1 MNERILK
8 VLTGMVL
15 GSLLVVSCSR
25 PAEQVSSTETAAKSE
40 PESPAIA
47 PAPAEQPAESPKPA
61 APAQPQLKKSPA
73 KTDLAPAAPP
83 APVAAAPAPVPAPAA
98 VASAPVPVANVP
110 TPAPVPVAPPPPPAP
125 VIPATRDVTIPSST
139 VLSVRMVD
147 SVDSKTDQVGQT
159 YKASMDSPLV
169 VDGQTIIPK
178 GGEVT
183 LKLTKVASAGNIKGA
198 SEVNLQLDK
207 LVVNKKAYTV
217 TSNTFQSVGSSEGKK
232 TAKQTG
238 IGAGIGAV
246 IGAIAGGGK
255 GAAIGAGVG
264 GGAGA
269 ATAAI
274 TKGEQVRIASEE
286 KLDFRLEEPL
296 TVTVVFTTSRAAC
309 PARVLPRRSFSFSKF

>member
-1 MNERILK
+1 MNERIQK
-8 VLTGMVL
+8 VLTVMVF
-15 GSLLVVSCSR
+15 GSLMAVSCSR
-25 PAEQVSSTETAAKSE
+25 PAETPTNNQTAVKAE
-40 PESPAIA
+40 PESPAVA
-47 PAPAEQPAESPKPA
+47 PAPSAPAESPKLGAPVQPQVKKSA
-61 APAQPQLKKSPA
+61 VKAEPAPAPA
-73 KTDLAPAAPP
+73 PPAPPAPVALAPASAPV
-83 APVAAAPAPVPAPAA
+83 PVAAAPAPVPVP
-98 VASAPVPVANVP
+98 SA
-110 TPAPVPVAPPPPPAP
+110 PAPVPVAPPPPPAP
-125 VIPATRDVTIPSST
+125 VIPATRDVTIPSGT
-139 VLSVRMVD
+139 VLSVRLVD

-159 YKASMDSPLV
+159 YKASMDSPLI

-178 GGEVT
+178 GGEVA
-183 LKLTKVASAGNIKGA
+183 LKLTKVTSAGNIKGA
-198 SEVNLQLDK
+198 SEVDLQLDR
-207 LVVNKKAYTV
+207 LFVSKKAYTV

-296 TVTVVFTTSRAAC
+296 TVTVPNPAAQK
-309 PARVLPRRSFSFSKF
+309 AQ

>member
-40 PESPAIA
+40 PESPAVA
-47 PAPAEQPAESPKPA
+47 PAPAEPAESPKPA
-61 APAQPQLKKSPA
+61 PPAQPQLRKSPA
-73 KTDLAPAAPP
+73 KTDLAPAPAP
-83 APVAAAPAPVPAPAA
+83 PVAAAPAPVPAPSA
-98 VASAPVPVANVP
+98 VAPAPVPVANVP
-110 TPAPVPVAPPPPPAP
+110 VPAPVPVAPPPPPAP
-125 VIPATRDVTIPSST
+125 VIPATRDVTIPSGT

-159 YKASMDSPLV
+159 YKASMDAPLV
-169 VDGQTIIPK
+169 LDGQTIISK

-207 LVVNKKAYTV
+207 LYVNKKAYTV
-217 TSNTFQSVGSSEGKK
+217 TSNTFQSVGKSEGTK

-296 TVTVVFTTSRAAC
+296 TVTVPNPAA
-309 PARVLPRRSFSFSKF
+309 RSAQ

>member
-1 MNERILK
+1 MNERIQR
-8 VLTGMVL
+8 VLTVMVL
-15 GSLLVVSCSR
+15 GSFLVVSCSR
-25 PAEQVSSTETAAKSE
+25 PAEPPASTATSDTKAE
-40 PESPAIA
+40 PETPAAA
-47 PAPAEQPAESPKPA
+47 PAPVEAAESPKPVPPVQSQVKKSSVA
-61 APAQPQLKKSPA
+61 KSEPAPAPA
-73 KTDLAPAAPP
+73 PS
-83 APVAAAPAPVPAPAA
+83 APVAAAPAP
-98 VASAPVPVANVP
+98 APVPVASA
-110 TPAPVPVAPPPPPAP
+110 PAPVPVASAPAPAPAPAPPAP
-125 VIPATRDVTIPSST
+125 VIPATRDVTIASGT
-139 VLSVRMVD
+139 MLSVRMVD

-159 YKASMDSPLV
+159 YKATMDSPLI
-169 VDGQTIIPK
+169 VDGQTIMPK

-198 SEVNLQLDK
+198 SEVNIQLDK
-207 LVVNKKAYTV
+207 LYVNKKAYTV
-217 TSNTFQSVGSSEGKK
+217 TSDTFQSVGKSEGTK

-286 KLDFRLEEPL
+286 KLDFRLADPV
-296 TVTVVFTTSRAAC
+296 TVTVPN
-309 PARVLPRRSFSFSKF
+309 PARNAQ

>member
-1 MNERILK
+1 MNERIQR
-8 VLTGMVL
+8 VLTVMVL
-15 GSLLVVSCSR
+15 GSFLVVSCSR
-25 PAEQVSSTETAAKSE
+25 PAEPPASPATSDAKVE
-40 PESPAIA
+40 PETPAAA
-47 PAPAEQPAESPKPA
+47 PAPVEAAESPKPV
-61 APAQPQLKKSPA
+61 PPVQSQVKKSPVV
-73 KTDLAPAAPP
+73 KPEPAPAPAPP
-83 APVAAAPAPVPAPAA
+83 APVAAAPAP
-98 VASAPVPVANVP
+98 APVPVPA
-110 TPAPVPVAPPPPPAP
+110 TPAPVPVASAPAPAPPAP
-125 VIPATRDVTIPSST
+125 VLPTTRDVTIPSGT
-139 VLSVRMVD
+139 LLSVRMVD

-169 VDGQTIIPK
+169 LDGQTIVPK

-198 SEVNLQLDK
+198 SEVNLQLDR
-207 LVVNKKAYTV
+207 LYVNKKAYTV
-217 TSNTFQSVGSSEGKK
+217 ASNTFQSVGGSEGKK

-269 ATAAI
+269 ATAAV

-296 TVTVVFTTSRAAC
+296 TVTV
-309 PARVLPRRSFSFSKF
+309 PIPGRSAQ

>member
-1 MNERILK
+1 MNERIQR
-8 VLTGMVL
+8 VLTVMVL
-15 GSLLVVSCSR
+15 GSFLVVSCSR
-25 PAEQVSSTETAAKSE
+25 PAEPPAGPATSDAKAE
-40 PESPAIA
+40 PETPAAA
-47 PAPAEQPAESPKPA
+47 PAPVDVAESPKPVPPVQSQVRKSTVPRSEP
-61 APAQPQLKKSPA
+61 APAP
-73 KTDLAPAAPP
+73 APP
-83 APVAAAPAPVPAPAA
+83 APVAPAPA
-98 VASAPVPVANVP
+98 
-110 TPAPVPVAPPPPPAP
+110 PAPVPVASAPAPVPVPTPAPAPPAP
-125 VIPATRDVTIPSST
+125 VLPTTRDVTIPSGT
-139 VLSVRMVD
+139 LLSVRMVD

-159 YKASMDSPLV
+159 YKASMDSPLIL
-169 VDGQTIIPK
+169 DGQTIVPK

-198 SEVNLQLDK
+198 SEVNLQLDR
-207 LVVNKKAYTV
+207 LYVNKKAYTV
-217 TSNTFQSVGSSEGKK
+217 ASNTFQSVGSSEGKK

-269 ATAAI
+269 ATAAV

-296 TVTVVFTTSRAAC
+296 TVTV
-309 PARVLPRRSFSFSKF
+309 PIPGRSAQ

>member
-1 MNERILK
+1 MNERIQR
-8 VLTGMVL
+8 VLTVMVL
-15 GSLLVVSCSR
+15 GSFLVASCSR
-25 PAEQVSSTETAAKSE
+25 PAEPPASPATSDAKAE
-40 PESPAIA
+40 PETPAAA
-47 PAPAEQPAESPKPA
+47 PAPVEAAESPKPVPPAQSQVKKSSVTRSEPAPAPAPPTPVAA
-61 APAQPQLKKSPA
+61 APA
-73 KTDLAPAAPP
+73 P
-83 APVAAAPAPVPAPAA
+83 APVPVASAPAPVPVASAPAPAPVPAPA
-98 VASAPVPVANVP
+98 
-110 TPAPVPVAPPPPPAP
+110 PAPPAP
-125 VIPATRDVTIPSST
+125 VIPATRDVTINSGT
-139 VLSVRMVD
+139 LLSVRMVD
-147 SVDSKTDQVGQT
+147 SVDSKTDQLGQT
-159 YKASMDSPLV
+159 YKATMDSPLI

-198 SEVNLQLDK
+198 SEVNVQLDK
-207 LVVNKKAYTV
+207 LYVNKKAYTV
-217 TSNTFQSVGSSEGKK
+217 TSDTYQSVGKSEGTK

-286 KLDFRLEEPL
+286 KLDFRLADPV
-296 TVTVVFTTSRAAC
+296 TVTVPN
-309 PARVLPRRSFSFSKF
+309 PARNAQ

>member
-1 MNERILK
+1 MNERIQR

-15 GSLLVVSCSR
+15 GSFLAVACSR
-25 PAEQVSSTETAAKSE
+25 PAEPPASTATSDVKAE
-40 PESPAIA
+40 PEAPAAPAPVDAADSPKAVPPAQPQVKKSPVKPEPA
-47 PAPAEQPAESPKPA
+47 PAPA
-61 APAQPQLKKSPA
+61 
-73 KTDLAPAAPP
+73 P
-83 APVAAAPAPVPAPAA
+83 APVAAAPAPAP
-98 VASAPVPVANVP
+98 APVPA
-110 TPAPVPVAPPPPPAP
+110 TPAPVPVASAPAPAPAPPAP
-125 VIPATRDVTIPSST
+125 VLPTTRDVTIPSGT
-139 VLSVRMVD
+139 LLSVRTID

-169 VDGQTIIPK
+169 LDGQTIIPK

-183 LKLTKVASAGNIKGA
+183 LKLTKVSSAGNVKGT
-198 SEVNLQLDK
+198 SEVQLQLDR
-207 LVVNKKAYTV
+207 LYVNKKAYTV
-217 TSNTFQSVGSSEGKK
+217 TSNVFQSVGSSEGKK

-286 KLDFRLEEPL
+286 KLDFKLEEPL
-296 TVTVVFTTSRAAC
+296 TVTVPVSG
-309 PARVLPRRSFSFSKF
+309 RSAQ

>member
-1 MNERILK
+1 MI
-8 VLTGMVL
+8 
-15 GSLLVVSCSR
+15 
-25 PAEQVSSTETAAKSE
+25 
-40 PESPAIA
+40 
-47 PAPAEQPAESPKPA
+47 
-61 APAQPQLKKSPA
+61 
-73 KTDLAPAAPP
+73 
-83 APVAAAPAPVPAPAA
+83 
-98 VASAPVPVANVP
+98 
-110 TPAPVPVAPPPPPAP
+110 
-125 VIPATRDVTIPSST
+125 
-139 VLSVRMVD
+139 D

-159 YKASMDSPLV
+159 YKASMDSPIV
-169 VDGQTIIPK
+169 VDGQTIVPK

-183 LKLTKVASAGNIKGA
+183 LKLTKEASAGNIKGA

-207 LVVNKKAYTV
+207 LYVNKKAYTV
-217 TSNTFQSVGSSEGKK
+217 TSDTFQSVGSSEGKK

-286 KLDFRLEEPL
+286 KLDFKLADSV
-296 TVTVVFTTSRAAC
+296 TVTVPNPAAKN
-309 PARVLPRRSFSFSKF
+309 AQ

>member
-1 MNERILK
+1 
-8 VLTGMVL
+8 
-15 GSLLVVSCSR
+15 
-25 PAEQVSSTETAAKSE
+25 
-40 PESPAIA
+40 
-47 PAPAEQPAESPKPA
+47 
-61 APAQPQLKKSPA
+61 
-73 KTDLAPAAPP
+73 
-83 APVAAAPAPVPAPAA
+83 
-98 VASAPVPVANVP
+98 
-110 TPAPVPVAPPPPPAP
+110 
-125 VIPATRDVTIPSST
+125 VTIPSGT
-139 VLSVRMVD
+139 LLSVRMVD

-169 VDGQTIIPK
+169 LDGQTIVPK

-198 SEVNLQLDK
+198 SEVNLQLDR
-207 LVVNKKAYTV
+207 LYVNKKAYTV
-217 TSNTFQSVGSSEGKK
+217 ASNTFQSVGSSEGKK

-269 ATAAI
+269 ATAAV

-296 TVTVVFTTSRAAC
+296 TVTV
-309 PARVLPRRSFSFSKF
+309 PIPGRSAQ

>member
-1 MNERILK
+1 MNERIQK
-8 VLTGMVL
+8 VLTVMVF

-25 PAEQVSSTETAAKSE
+25 PAEQTISSDSAAKSE
-40 PESPAIA
+40 PESPAVA
-47 PAPAEQPAESPKPA
+47 PAPSAPAESPKLGAPVQPQVKKSA
-61 APAQPQLKKSPA
+61 VKAEPAPAPA
-73 KTDLAPAAPP
+73 PPAPPAPVALAPASAPV
-83 APVAAAPAPVPAPAA
+83 PVAAAPAPVPVP
-98 VASAPVPVANVP
+98 SA
-110 TPAPVPVAPPPPPAP
+110 PAPVPVAPPPPPAP
-125 VIPATRDVTIPSST
+125 VIPATRDVTIPSGT

-159 YKASMDSPLV
+159 YKASMDSPLI

-178 GGEVT
+178 GGEVA
-183 LKLTKVASAGNIKGA
+183 LKLTKVTSAGNIKGA
-198 SEVNLQLDK
+198 SEVDLQLDR
-207 LVVNKKAYTV
+207 LFVSKKAYTV

-296 TVTVVFTTSRAAC
+296 TVTVPNPAAQK
-309 PARVLPRRSFSFSKF
+309 AQ

>member
-1 MNERILK
+1 
-8 VLTGMVL
+8 
-15 GSLLVVSCSR
+15 
-25 PAEQVSSTETAAKSE
+25 
-40 PESPAIA
+40 
-47 PAPAEQPAESPKPA
+47 
-61 APAQPQLKKSPA
+61 
-73 KTDLAPAAPP
+73 
-83 APVAAAPAPVPAPAA
+83 
-98 VASAPVPVANVP
+98 
-110 TPAPVPVAPPPPPAP
+110 
-125 VIPATRDVTIPSST
+125 
-139 VLSVRMVD
+139 
-147 SVDSKTDQVGQT
+147 
-159 YKASMDSPLV
+159 MDSPLI

-198 SEVNLQLDK
+198 SEVNLQLDR
-207 LVVNKKAYTV
+207 VYVSNKSYTV
-217 TSNTFQSVGSSEGKK
+217 TSNTFQSVGNSEGKK

-269 ATAAI
+269 ATAAV

-296 TVTVVFTTSRAAC
+296 KVTVPISGSTA
-309 PARVLPRRSFSFSKF
+309 K

>member
-1 MNERILK
+1 
-8 VLTGMVL
+8 MVL
-15 GSLLVVSCSR
+15 GSFLVVSCSR
-25 PAEQVSSTETAAKSE
+25 PAEPPASTATSDVKAE
-40 PESPAIA
+40 PETPAAA
-47 PAPAEQPAESPKPA
+47 PAPVEAADSPKPA
-61 APAQPQLKKSPA
+61 PPVQSQVKKSPA
-73 KTDLAPAAPP
+73 KSEPTPAPAPA
-83 APVAAAPAPVPAPAA
+83 APVAAAPAP
-98 VASAPVPVANVP
+98 APVPVPAA
-110 TPAPVPVAPPPPPAP
+110 PAPVPVASAPAPAPAPAPPAP
-125 VIPATRDVTIPSST
+125 VLPTTRDVTIPSGT
-139 VLSVRMVD
+139 LLSVRTVD

-169 VDGQTIIPK
+169 LDGQTIVPK

-183 LKLTKVASAGNIKGA
+183 LKLTKVASAGNVKGT
-198 SEVNLQLDK
+198 SEVQLQLDR
-207 LVVNKKAYTV
+207 LYVNKKAYTV

-296 TVTVVFTTSRAAC
+296 TVTV
-309 PARVLPRRSFSFSKF
+309 PIPGRSAQ

>member
-1 MNERILK
+1 MNERFQRL
-8 VLTGMVL
+8 LTVMVL
-15 GSLLVVSCSR
+15 GSFLVVSCSR
-25 PAEQVSSTETAAKSE
+25 PAEPPASPATSDAKAEPETPAAAPAPVEAAESPKLVTPAQSQVKKTPVAKSE
-40 PESPAIA
+40 PA
-47 PAPAEQPAESPKPA
+47 PAPAPPVPVV
-61 APAQPQLKKSPA
+61 
-73 KTDLAPAAPP
+73 APP
-83 APVAAAPAPVPAPAA
+83 APVPVAAAPAPVP
-98 VASAPVPVANVP
+98 VASA
-110 TPAPVPVAPPPPPAP
+110 PAPVPVPAPAPPAP
-125 VIPATRDVTIPSST
+125 VLPTTRDVTIPSGT

-147 SVDSKTDQVGQT
+147 SVDSKTDLVGQT
-159 YKASMDSPLV
+159 YKATMDSPLLM
-169 VDGQTIIPK
+169 DGQTIIPK

-198 SEVNLQLDK
+198 SEVDLQLDR
-207 LVVNKKAYTV
+207 LYVSKKAYTV
-217 TSNTFQSVGSSEGKK
+217 TSNTFQSVGKSEGTK

-269 ATAAI
+269 ATAAV

-296 TVTVVFTTSRAAC
+296 TVTV
-309 PARVLPRRSFSFSKF
+309 PIPGRSAQ

>member
-1 MNERILK
+1 MNERIQR
-8 VLTGMVL
+8 VLTVMVL
-15 GSLLVVSCSR
+15 GSFLVVSCSR
-25 PAEQVSSTETAAKSE
+25 PAEPPTSPATSDAKAEPETPAAAPAPVEAADSPKPVPPAPSQVKKSPVVKSE
-40 PESPAIA
+40 PA
-47 PAPAEQPAESPKPA
+47 PAP
-61 APAQPQLKKSPA
+61 
-73 KTDLAPAAPP
+73 APP
-83 APVAAAPAPVPAPAA
+83 APVAAAPAP
-98 VASAPVPVANVP
+98 APVPVPA
-110 TPAPVPVAPPPPPAP
+110 TPAPVPVASAPAPPPAP
-125 VIPATRDVTIPSST
+125 PAPVLPTTRDVTIPSGT

-169 VDGQTIIPK
+169 MDGQTIIPK

-183 LKLTKVASAGNIKGA
+183 LKLTKVTTAGNIKGA
-198 SEVNLQLDK
+198 SEVNLQLDR
-207 LVVNKKAYTV
+207 LYVNKKAYTV

-269 ATAAI
+269 ATAAV

-296 TVTVVFTTSRAAC
+296 TVTV
-309 PARVLPRRSFSFSKF
+309 PIPGRSAQ

>member
-1 MNERILK
+1 MNERIQR
-8 VLTGMVL
+8 VLTVMVL
-15 GSLLVVSCSR
+15 GSFLVVSCSR
-25 PAEQVSSTETAAKSE
+25 PAEPPASPATSDAKAEPETPAAAPAPVEAADSPKPVPPAPSQVKKSPVVKSE
-40 PESPAIA
+40 PA
-47 PAPAEQPAESPKPA
+47 PAP
-61 APAQPQLKKSPA
+61 
-73 KTDLAPAAPP
+73 APP
-83 APVAAAPAPVPAPAA
+83 APVAAAPTP
-98 VASAPVPVANVP
+98 APVPVPA
-110 TPAPVPVAPPPPPAP
+110 TPAPVPVASAPAPPPAP
-125 VIPATRDVTIPSST
+125 PAPVLPTTRDVTIPSGT

-169 VDGQTIIPK
+169 MDGQTIIPK

-183 LKLTKVASAGNIKGA
+183 LKLTKVTTAGNIKGA
-198 SEVNLQLDK
+198 SEVNLQLDR
-207 LVVNKKAYTV
+207 LYVNKKAYTV
-217 TSNTFQSVGSSEGKK
+217 TSNTLQSVGSSEGKK

-269 ATAAI
+269 ATAAV

-296 TVTVVFTTSRAAC
+296 TVTV
-309 PARVLPRRSFSFSKF
+309 PIPGRSAQ

>member
-1 MNERILK
+1 
-8 VLTGMVL
+8 
-15 GSLLVVSCSR
+15 
-25 PAEQVSSTETAAKSE
+25 
-40 PESPAIA
+40 
-47 PAPAEQPAESPKPA
+47 
-61 APAQPQLKKSPA
+61 
-73 KTDLAPAAPP
+73 
-83 APVAAAPAPVPAPAA
+83 
-98 VASAPVPVANVP
+98 
-110 TPAPVPVAPPPPPAP
+110 
-125 VIPATRDVTIPSST
+125 VTIPSGT
-139 VLSVRMVD
+139 LLSVRTID

-169 VDGQTIIPK
+169 LDGQTIIPK

-183 LKLTKVASAGNIKGA
+183 LKLTKVASAGNVKGT
-198 SEVNLQLDK
+198 SEVQLQLDR
-207 LVVNKKAYTV
+207 LYVNKKAYTV
-217 TSNTFQSVGSSEGKK
+217 TSNVFQSVGSSEGKK

-286 KLDFRLEEPL
+286 KLDFKLEEPL
-296 TVTVVFTTSRAAC
+296 TVTVPVSG
-309 PARVLPRRSFSFSKF
+309 RSAQ

>member
-1 MNERILK
+1 MI
-8 VLTGMVL
+8 
-15 GSLLVVSCSR
+15 
-25 PAEQVSSTETAAKSE
+25 
-40 PESPAIA
+40 
-47 PAPAEQPAESPKPA
+47 
-61 APAQPQLKKSPA
+61 
-73 KTDLAPAAPP
+73 
-83 APVAAAPAPVPAPAA
+83 
-98 VASAPVPVANVP
+98 
-110 TPAPVPVAPPPPPAP
+110 
-125 VIPATRDVTIPSST
+125 
-139 VLSVRMVD
+139 D

-169 VDGQTIIPK
+169 VDGQTIVPK

-207 LVVNKKAYTV
+207 LYVNKKAYTV
-217 TSNTFQSVGSSEGKK
+217 TSNTFQSVGKSEGKK

-286 KLDFRLEEPL
+286 QLDFRLEEPL
-296 TVTVVFTTSRAAC
+296 TVTVPNPAA
-309 PARVLPRRSFSFSKF
+309 RSAQ